1 MLGGCIAA
9 AAAVVVD
16 DRRIRLVACALA
28 LLIAPVLVLGDV
40 WQEARVVD
48 FRNSPSQAGTALVLG
63 AVGLAAL
70 TALFR
75 RYEIALP
82 IAALGVLPLRVP
94 VEIGGETANLLVPLY
109 LVIAAGVLSAGIG
122 ALREEGRPDPPAEVA
137 WPRWLRWALAATL
150 VLYAAQAS
158 YSDDVSNAIEEI
170 GFFLIPFAVLFA
182 LLVEVRW
189 TPRLLRWA
197 LIVVAAVGSVAA
209 AVALYQWLAR
219 DLFFNPELFDANEL
233 HVYFRANSLFFD
245 PNILGRHLAIVIAAL
260 AACLAWSRSR
270 RVLAF
275 ALGVCALGLVG
286 LVLSYSITSFVALI
300 AGLATIAL
308 LRWGARGLATA
319 GALTAVALVALL
331 IAGGTPTSDIESDRS
346 IDAGHASLLRGG
358 IELAGNRPLAG
369 YGSGAFGVAFYDNI
383 EQARTTASHSEPVT
397 VAAEQ
402 GAVGVVVYAALLV
415 TALFTL
421 LGDRAGASLA
431 RTAIAACFVTL
442 LVHSFGYTGF
452 LSDPATWALLALGI
466 ALRGEPPDASATI
479 SGS

>member
-1 MLGGCIAA
+1 
-9 AAAVVVD
+9 
-16 DRRIRLVACALA
+16 
-28 LLIAPVLVLGDV
+28 
-40 WQEARVVD
+40 
-48 FRNSPSQAGTALVLG
+48 
-63 AVGLAAL
+63 
-70 TALFR
+70 
-75 RYEIALP
+75 
-82 IAALGVLPLRVP
+82 
-94 VEIGGETANLLVPLY
+94 
-109 LVIAAGVLSAGIG
+109 
-122 ALREEGRPDPPAEVA
+122 
-137 WPRWLRWALAATL
+137 
-150 VLYAAQAS
+150 
-158 YSDDVSNAIEEI
+158 
-170 GFFLIPFAVLFA
+170 
-182 LLVEVRW
+182 
-189 TPRLLRWA
+189 
-197 LIVVAAVGSVAA
+197 VVAAVGSVAA
-209 AVALYQWLAR
+209 AIALYQWLAR

-270 RVLAF
+270 RVLAL

-402 GAVGVVVYAALLV
+402 GAIGVVVYTALLV
-415 TALFTL
+415 TALVTL
-421 LGDRAGASLA
+421 LGDRAGVSLA

-479 SGS
+479 SSS